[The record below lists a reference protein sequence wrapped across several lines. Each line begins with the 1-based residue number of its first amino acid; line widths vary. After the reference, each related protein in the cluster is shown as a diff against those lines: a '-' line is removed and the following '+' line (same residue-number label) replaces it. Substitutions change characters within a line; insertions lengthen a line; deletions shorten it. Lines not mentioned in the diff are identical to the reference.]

1 MCPAAAFPPG
11 TQGWPRA
18 DTGWASPVPV
28 LWTAAVGAAR
38 PSTAPAEL
46 RPNEGPARPG
56 LPRDRP
62 PPILGVS
69 RHRCLLPP
77 LQDWAGGLSASRETA
92 AGGGYGAAAAAARA
106 LTESAARGPRA
117 EPYPAQPAGARPPSE
132 TPLKARA
139 VTAAADQGNVSTGRR
154 PTGPRWLPFPGRARS
169 ATSLR

>member
-69 RHRCLLPP
+69 RHGAFSHPSKTGPGASPRHEKPP
-77 LQDWAGGLSASRETA
+77 RVEVTEQLRRLREH
-92 AGGGYGAAAAAARA
+92 
-106 LTESAARGPRA
+106 SPRA
-117 EPYPAQPAGARPPSE
+117 RRGVRGRSRTQPSP
-132 TPLKARA
+132 
-139 VTAAADQGNVSTGRR
+139 
-154 PTGPRWLPFPGRARS
+154 PGRGRPAR
-169 ATSLR
+169 LH

>member
-1 MCPAAAFPPG
+1 MPGRCLSPRHPGLAAG
-11 TQGWPRA
+11 RHR
-18 DTGWASPVPV
+18 WASPVPV
-28 LWTAAVGAAR
+28 LRAAAVGAAR

-56 LPRDRP
+56 PPRDRP

-77 LQDWAGGLSASRETA
+77 LRDWAGGLSASRETA
-92 AGGGYGAAAAAARA
+92 AGGGYGAATAAARA
-106 LTESAARGPRA
+106 LTDSAARGPRA